1 MLNNLSSDDLRRQLD
16 ENNAAM
22 NTLAEDNQKI
32 VELLA
37 ERGLKAIE
45 KTAGEDLVC
54 SADKMIIFNAA
65 GAEVFNTD
73 WPNPLVNPDQY
84 EAHRRM
90 ARWLDTFQGVK
101 EDRVPLTAE
110 ELKAGGWRCSDIS
123 EECRLTFYEKG
134 LGARSTGWST
144 DTGYRYCYL
153 SGSVIVRSSMQP
165 SESSLK
171 QIRRIGGDFYW
182 GAP

>member
-1 MLNNLSSDDLRRQLD
+1 MNGLDSDELRRQLS

-22 NTLAEDNQKI
+22 NALAEDNQKI

-37 ERGLKAIE
+37 ERGLQAIDAASNDVAIHACIMQLGKLRSE
-45 KTAGEDLVC
+45 PKPLA
-54 SADKMIIFNAA
+54 AD
-65 GAEVFNTD
+65 
-73 WPNPLVNPDQY
+73 
-84 EAHRRM
+84 
-90 ARWLDTFQGVK
+90 
-101 EDRVPLTAE
+101 

-144 DTGYRYCYL
+144 DSGHRYCYL